1 MFCVQLFSFRDRRC
15 CRSVTSVAFL
25 RLLGVYSEHTTWRAT
40 TKKTQQPTKHH
51 YQKAAGRPLYRSP
64 FTRGAADGAP
74 FFNPFDT

>member
-1 MFCVQLFSFRDRRC
+1 MMSLVIDEPTVSRNALPSQ
-15 CRSVTSVAFL
+15 
-25 RLLGVYSEHTTWRAT
+25 HQPPQPTTPTT